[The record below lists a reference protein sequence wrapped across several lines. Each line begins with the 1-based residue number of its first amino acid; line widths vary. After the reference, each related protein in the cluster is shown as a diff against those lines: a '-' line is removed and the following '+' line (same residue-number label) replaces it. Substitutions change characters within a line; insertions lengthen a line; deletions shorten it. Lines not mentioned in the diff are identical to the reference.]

1 MMNNFKTEDFAIKT
15 GGCFQIGCFPPIL
28 LSNYTSIAFSN
39 DLIFSGTPSPTLT
52 WIKETSHGNEDLR
65 DHVTMTDNTAVLK
78 LTSSNRYHAGSYI
91 CSASNGYQP
100 VTKKIRVHVEYPPEI
115 HVNTN
120 TIMTHVGAQ
129 EELACTVHAYPHA
142 KVTWM
147 KVSD

>member
-1 MMNNFKTEDFAIKT
+1 MDNFKTEDLAIKQVVVSKLAVSHQC
-15 GGCFQIGCFPPIL
+15 CFQIITLVHFQM
-28 LSNYTSIAFSN
+28 
-39 DLIFSGTPSPTLT
+39 IFLGTPSPTLT